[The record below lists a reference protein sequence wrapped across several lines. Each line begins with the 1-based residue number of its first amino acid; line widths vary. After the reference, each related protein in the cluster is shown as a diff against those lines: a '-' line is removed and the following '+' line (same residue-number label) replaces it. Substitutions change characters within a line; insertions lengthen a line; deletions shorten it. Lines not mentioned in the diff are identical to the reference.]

1 MKYFLYANTEKKP
14 VMRFFDHWFEVSDFL
29 TLMDWSLEQIEFP
42 IEVYEKIDGP
52 KKKSEL
58 NGIREESYY

>member
-29 TLMDWSLEQIEFP
+29 TLMKWDLIQDIPRVEIFHKMEERE
-42 IEVYEKIDGP
+42 IDEKGR
-52 KKKSEL
+52 S
-58 NGIREESYY
+58 G